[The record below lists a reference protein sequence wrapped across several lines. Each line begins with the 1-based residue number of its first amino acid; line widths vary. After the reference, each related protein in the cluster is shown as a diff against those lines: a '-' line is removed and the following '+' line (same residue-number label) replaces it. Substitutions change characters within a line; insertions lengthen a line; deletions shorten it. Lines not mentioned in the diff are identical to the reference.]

1 MAPRTSDH
9 NRIIGNTAKA
19 VLGPLGL
26 TRQGR
31 SRVWIDD
38 HGWWI
43 GIVEFQPSSWSKS
56 TGLNL
61 SGQFL
66 WIETDH
72 LAFEI
77 QMPRPPSVPPK
88 RVGFDPEHPEQ
99 FEEYVW
105 GVVQIAA
112 ASVVLLRSEFG
123 EDEALLQLLAHQD
136 GENTDVRYR
145 KAIALGLM
153 GDVSSAA
160 DVLDNVVA
168 DTLREYNERPE
179 LRPHLTWMKNQ
190 AIAMRVLRD
199 ACSDLSS
206 FAAEINRRVRS
217 TRSELRLP
225 EQPDRW

>member
-1 MAPRTSDH
+1 VAPRTSDH
-9 NRIIGNTAKA
+9 NRIIGNTAKF

-26 TRQGR
+26 TRRGR

-66 WIETDH
+66 RIETDH

-77 QMPRPPSVPPK
+77 QMLRPPSVPPK
-88 RVGFDPEHPEQ
+88 RVSFDPEHPER
-99 FEEYVW
+99 FEEYVQA
-105 GVVQIAA
+105 VAQIAA
-112 ASVVLLRSEFG
+112 VSVVLLRSEFG
-123 EDEALLQLLAHQD
+123 EDEALLELLARQE

-160 DVLDNVVA
+160 DVLDDVAA
-168 DTLREYNERPE
+168 DTLRDYNERSE
-179 LRPHLTWMKNQ
+179 LRHLSWMKDQ

-199 ACSDLSS
+199 ACIDRSS
-206 FAAEINRRVRS
+206 FASEINRRVRS
-217 TRSELRLP
+217 TRSEPRLP
-225 EQPDRW
+225 ELPDRW